1 MSLAFSDFNEEPNHT
16 NIIQQKKREG
26 MRHNKTAK
34 NRKDKMPP
42 NPKLQEMMKVI
53 HEGEDDDDNTDANN
67 YQPLSPPKSAVMD
80 HMDRLNNSED
90 VDDDNMDHNMNHNM
104 NHRIESQYE
113 QSQQLQQPQPQL
125 HRQSSQP
132 EVQKN
137 GNNQEAFTQL
147 PSEYAKQYYQ
157 QYIPYYNQGSDDRS
171 PSGANKD
178 ELLSRLNQIIY
189 LLEEQQE
196 EKTDNVMEELILY
209 SFLGIF
215 IIFVVDSFAR
225 AGKYVR

>member
-1 MSLAFSDFNEEPNHT
+1 MSSLAFSDFNEETNHT

-34 NRKDKMPP
+34 RKDKMPP

-53 HEGEDDDDNTDANN
+53 HEGEDDDNSDANN
-67 YQPLSPPKSAVMD
+67 YQPLSPPKSGAID
-80 HMDRLNNSED
+80 HMDRMNNGEG
-90 VDDDNMDHNMNHNM
+90 VDDDNMDHDM

-113 QSQQLQQPQPQL
+113 QSQQLQQPTSP
-125 HRQSSQP
+125 RQQSQT
-132 EVQKN
+132 QN
-137 GNNQEAFTQL
+137 HGNTQEAFTQL

-157 QYIPYYNQGSDDRS
+157 QYVPYYNQGSDDRS

-178 ELLSRLNQIIY
+178 ELLTKLNQIIY

-215 IIFVVDSFAR
+215 IIFIVDSFAR